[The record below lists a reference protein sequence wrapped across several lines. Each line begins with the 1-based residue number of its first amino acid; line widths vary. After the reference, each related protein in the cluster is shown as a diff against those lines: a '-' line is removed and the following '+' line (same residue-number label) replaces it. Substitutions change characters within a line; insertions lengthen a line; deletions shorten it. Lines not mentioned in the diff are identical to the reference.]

1 MEFIP
6 VIFRAAV
13 TATLAAFMFATMG
26 VAVRFASAELPNEM
40 VVFLRSF
47 FGLIFLLPWIY
58 HHKDISLVTIRFY
71 GHLSRSLAGL
81 AAMYCFFYAIA
92 NLQLAEAILLN
103 YTAPIFISVI
113 ALVWLK
119 EKLSGKIMIAI
130 ITGFVGV
137 CLILKPGYN
146 NISQAAWIG
155 LASGM
160 LAALAMVSIRNLSTT
175 EPTLRIVFYYSII
188 TTGVSAFPL
197 IWYWQTPDIKTLFI
211 MVLAGLVASLGQL
224 LLTYSYSLAP
234 AARVGPYTY
243 ATVVFAAVYGWIFWS
258 DKPDALMLAGAVL
271 IIVAGIIAL
280 HTRSV
285 PQIIDPE

>member
-1 MEFIP
+1 
-6 VIFRAAV
+6 
-13 TATLAAFMFATMG
+13 MFATMG

-58 HHKDISLVTIRFY
+58 HHKVISLATIRFY

-113 ALVWLK
+113 ALVWLG
-119 EKLSGKIMIAI
+119 EKVSGKILLAI
-130 ITGFVGV
+130 VTGFAGV

-146 NISQAAWIG
+146 VISQAAWIG

-175 EPTLRIVFYYSII
+175 EPTIRIVFYYSVI
-188 TTGVSAFPL
+188 TTVVSAIPL
-197 IWYWQTPDIKTLFI
+197 IWYWQTPDLQTLTI
-211 MVLAGLVASLGQL
+211 MVVAGLVASLGQL
-224 LLTYSYSLAP
+224 LLTYSYSHAP
-234 AARVGPYTY
+234 AARIGPYTY

-258 DKPDALMLAGAVL
+258 EKPDVLTLSGAVL
-271 IIVAGIIAL
+271 VIFAGIIAL
-280 HTRSV
+280 HTRPV